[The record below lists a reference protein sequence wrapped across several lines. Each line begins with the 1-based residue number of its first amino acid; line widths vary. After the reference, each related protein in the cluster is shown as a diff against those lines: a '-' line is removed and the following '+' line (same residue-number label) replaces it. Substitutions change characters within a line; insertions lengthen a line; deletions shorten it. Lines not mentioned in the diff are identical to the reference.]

1 MRLSRLTAGVLG
13 GMTAIVLALIYL
25 PLGVVFINS
34 FSTSTNLTWPPPGF
48 TLEWWARAFQNQ
60 GALDAL
66 RTSVG
71 IALASTAIALVL
83 GTLISL
89 ALQRHRFFGR
99 DVVSLL
105 VILPIAL
112 PGIVTGIALNNF
124 FRTILDVRLG
134 IATIII
140 AHATFC
146 IVTVFNNV
154 IARLRRMG
162 TSLEEASADLGAGV
176 WTTFRLVT
184 FPQLRSALF
193 AGGLLAFAL
202 SFDEIIVTTFT
213 AGAGDKTLP
222 LWILDNLFRPNQAP
236 IVNVIA
242 VVLVLVSI
250 IPIYV
255 AQRISA
261 DTARSRSAA
270 LQNSQL
276 STR

>member
-1 MRLSRLTAGVLG
+1 MRLSRPARFTLG
-13 GMTAIVLALIYL
+13 AITIIVLAVIYL
-25 PLGVVFINS
+25 PLLVVFINS
-34 FSTSTNLTWPPPGF
+34 FSTSVNLTWPPPGF
-48 TLEWWARAFQNQ
+48 TLEWWGKAFQNQ
-60 GALDAL
+60 GALNAL
-66 RTSVG
+66 ATSVQ
-71 IALASTAIALVL
+71 IALASTAVALVL

-89 ALQRHRFFGR
+89 ALQRFRFFGR
-99 DVVSLL
+99 DFVNLL

-124 FRTILDVRLG
+124 FRTIMDVRLG
-134 IATIII
+134 LATIIV

-213 AGAGDKTLP
+213 AGAGVSTLP
-222 LWILDNLFRPNQAP
+222 IWILDNLFRPNQAP

-250 IPIYV
+250 IPIYI
-255 AQRISA
+255 AQRIA
-261 DTARSRSAA
+261 GQEHVAK
-270 LQNSQL
+270 
-276 STR
+276 